1 MRKTDALAVITGKLG
16 PLVLIFGAYLIS
28 FGHVSPGGGFQGGVV
43 LASGVLLLAIGR
55 GTESVSA
62 LLSPGLLARMEAAA
76 FALLLGLGLVGM
88 LAGKGFFGNF
98 LSAGPAGAGTA
109 QVGFIIVLNVLIGIK
124 VGTGVTYLCLS
135 LLKDVDS

>member
-1 MRKTDALAVITGKLG
+1 MRKTDALSVITGKLG

-28 FGHVSPGGGFQGGVV
+28 YGHVSPGGGFQGGVV

-55 GTESVSA
+55 GTESVSV
-62 LLSPGLLARMEAAA
+62 LLTPRLLARIEAAA

-98 LSAGPAGAGTA
+98 LESSAGGSSGT
-109 QVGFIIVLNVLIGIK
+109 QVGFIIALNVLIGIK

-135 LLKDVDS
+135 LLKDVGP